1 MTFESRTRRAIFVL
15 AVPRMSKFR
24 LGGCANVVL
33 WAAHAFSIVLALGSI
48 ALAQSTPRGGESPTD
63 ASPPEA
69 PSAAPIAN
77 TTSPT
82 APEEPPPAEF
92 PGVVQGGVVTAPRP
106 AFARPWPTQRNFA
119 LLATE
124 GSYGGFGLGL
134 RGGWLRVGIDGSF
147 AFFPIFAT
155 FSSNPEEFPE
165 FKLLSSFQTNASLW
179 IGLHRLDARTDLG
192 IALGYKYNSLLRHGV
207 SVAFYMQRELGAH
220 WALQGFVGPNIF
232 PEAEDQI
239 RQRTGWTEGS
249 VSSGIAWHQAGVGL
263 SLAFFP

>member
-1 MTFESRTRRAIFVL
+1 
-15 AVPRMSKFR
+15 MSNVQ
-24 LGGCANVVL
+24 GGCAKVAR
-33 WAAHAFSIVLALGSI
+33 AAARALSIVAALSSI
-48 ALAQSTPRGGESPTD
+48 AFAQSTPHGGPSPTD

-77 TTSPT
+77 TTPT
-82 APEEPPPAEF
+82 APEETPPAEF
-92 PGVVQGGVVTAPRP
+92 PGVVQSGVVTAPRP

-124 GSYGGFGLGL
+124 GSYSGFGLGL
-134 RGGWLRVGIDGSF
+134 RGGWLRVGIDGAF

-192 IALGYKYNSLLRHGV
+192 IAFGYKYNSLLRHGV

-232 PEAEDQI
+232 PDAEDQI
-239 RQRTGWTEGS
+239 RQKTGWTEGS
-249 VSSGIAWHQAGVGL
+249 VSSGMAWHQAGVGL